1 MNYNDILYNYCCW
14 NDTNQ
19 IIKILDRYNK
29 DSDEINILYENGAF
43 LNSSISKNNFEMC
56 KSLLDFFE
64 NKQFPIKD
72 VQYQEERSKLIEIL
86 ENATDSVEL
95 SIEMKNILSSY
106 INFESSED
114 DRLNDS
120 FFNDYHLQDQPYY
133 EEEVKTPRIIK
144 SKSAGYL
151 NTDTDSNNEVV
162 DIIFSSQKEHLHEV
176 HSSGDLIESDN

>member
-1 MNYNDILYNYCCW
+1 MTNKTLYNFCIW
-14 NDTNQ
+14 NDT
-19 IIKILDRYNK
+19 KTILELLYTFD
-29 DSDEINILYENGAF
+29 DINVLYENGSFFYSA
-43 LNSSISKNNFEMC
+43 ISKENIEVC
-56 KSLLDFFE
+56 KALLDYFE

-95 SIEMKNILSSY
+95 SIEMKNILSPY

-133 EEEVKTPRIIK
+133 EENVKTPRIIK

>member
-1 MNYNDILYNYCCW
+1 MIVFVQPLTTILC
-14 NDTNQ
+14 DQ
-19 IIKILDRYNK
+19 RML
-29 DSDEINILYENGAF
+29 
-43 LNSSISKNNFEMC
+43 
-56 KSLLDFFE
+56 
-64 NKQFPIKD
+64 NKQPT
-72 VQYQEERSKLIEIL
+72 YQEEKNKLIEIL

-95 SIEMKNILSSY
+95 SIEMKNILLPY

>member
-1 MNYNDILYNYCCW
+1 MTNKTLYNFCIW
-14 NDTNQ
+14 NDT
-19 IIKILDRYNK
+19 KTILELLYTFD
-29 DSDEINILYENGAF
+29 DINVLYENGSFFYSA
-43 LNSSISKNNFEMC
+43 LSKENIEVC
-56 KSLLDFFE
+56 KALLDYFE

-133 EEEVKTPRIIK
+133 EEEVKTPHIIK
-144 SKSAGYL
+144 SKSMGYL
-151 NTDTDSNNEVV
+151 NTDIDSSNEIV
-162 DIIFSSQKEHLHEV
+162 DIVFSSQKEHLHEV

>member
-1 MNYNDILYNYCCW
+1 MSTNKNLYDFCRWNETERVVRILNNFKDI
-14 NDTNQ
+14 DV
-19 IIKILDRYNK
+19 
-29 DSDEINILYENGAF
+29 LYENGSFFDFA
-43 LNSSISKNNFEMC
+43 ISKNNSEIC
-56 KSLLDFFE
+56 KALLDYFE
-64 NKQFPIKD
+64 NKQFPVKN
-72 VQYQEERSKLIEIL
+72 VQYQEEKSKLIEIL

-95 SIEMKNILSSY
+95 SIEMKNILSPY

>member
-1 MNYNDILYNYCCW
+1 MSTNKNLYDFCRWNETERVVRILNNFKDI
-14 NDTNQ
+14 DV
-19 IIKILDRYNK
+19 
-29 DSDEINILYENGAF
+29 LYENGSFFDFA
-43 LNSSISKNNFEMC
+43 ISKNNFEIC
-56 KSLLDFFE
+56 KSLLDYFE
-64 NKQFPIKD
+64 NKQFPVKN
-72 VQYQEERSKLIEIL
+72 VQYQEEKSKLIEIL
-86 ENATDSVEL
+86 ENASDSVEL
-95 SIEMKNILSSY
+95 SIEMKNILSPY

-162 DIIFSSQKEHLHEV
+162 DIIFSSQKEYLHEV
-176 HSSGDLIESDN
+176 HSLGNIIEFDN

>member
-1 MNYNDILYNYCCW
+1 MSTNKNLYDFCRWNETERVVRILNNFKDI
-14 NDTNQ
+14 DV
-19 IIKILDRYNK
+19 
-29 DSDEINILYENGAF
+29 LYENGSFFDFA
-43 LNSSISKNNFEMC
+43 ISKNNSEIC
-56 KSLLDFFE
+56 KALLDYFE
-64 NKQFPIKD
+64 NKQFPVKN
-72 VQYQEERSKLIEIL
+72 VQYQEEKSKLIEIL

>member
-1 MNYNDILYNYCCW
+1 L
-14 NDTNQ
+14 
-19 IIKILDRYNK
+19 L
-29 DSDEINILYENGAF
+29 EIFDNIDILYENGIFFNFA
-43 LNSSISKNNFEMC
+43 ISKGNVEICKALITYFE
-56 KSLLDFFE
+56 D
-64 NKQFPIKD
+64 KQFPTKSTE
-72 VQYQEERSKLIEIL
+72 YQEAKDKLIEIL

-106 INFESSED
+106 INFEFSED

-162 DIIFSSQKEHLHEV
+162 DIIFYSQKEHLHEV

>member
-1 MNYNDILYNYCCW
+1 MTNKTLYNFCIW
-14 NDTNQ
+14 NDT
-19 IIKILDRYNK
+19 KTILELLYTFD
-29 DSDEINILYENGAF
+29 DINVLYENGSFFYSA
-43 LNSSISKNNFEMC
+43 ISKENIEVC
-56 KSLLDFFE
+56 KALLDYFE
-64 NKQFPIKD
+64 NKQFRIKD

-162 DIIFSSQKEHLHEV
+162 DIIFYSQKEHLHEV